1 METAS
6 SAATLGAVDALVVQM
21 RAADDDDAREKV
33 AAQLLE
39 HARGPHSAAVRQ
51 HLDEVRRGELLEVQW
66 AIEEVLDAVTPKKAP
81 PPEPE
86 PEAEAEAEAEDPNRP
101 LTASDLNLVY
111 DDPRGLMLH
120 KSKTGERWFATQVDP
135 RTQSPQTFELH
146 AQEVTQLK
154 QQLAGS
160 PYWLLGG

>member
-6 SAATLGAVDALVVQM
+6 SATTLDAIDALVVQM
-21 RAADDDDAREKV
+21 RAAEDDDARELI

-66 AIEEVLDAVTPKKAP
+66 AIEEVLDAVAPKKAP
-81 PPEPE
+81 PPAPEPE
-86 PEAEAEAEAEDPNRP
+86 PEPEPEDPNRP
-101 LTASDLNLVY
+101 LSASDLNLVY

-120 KSKTGERWFATQVDP
+120 KSKTGERWFATQIDP

-146 AQEVTQLK
+146 PQEVTQLK

>member
-6 SAATLGAVDALVVQM
+6 SATTLDVIDALVVQM
-21 RAADDDDAREKV
+21 RAAEDDDARELI

-66 AIEEVLDAVTPKKAP
+66 AIEEVLDAVAPKKAP
-81 PPEPE
+81 PPAPEPE
-86 PEAEAEAEAEDPNRP
+86 PEPEPEDPNRP
-101 LTASDLNLVY
+101 LSASDLNLVY

-146 AQEVTQLK
+146 PQEVTQLK

>member
-6 SAATLGAVDALVVQM
+6 SATTLDVIDALVVQM
-21 RAADDDDAREKV
+21 RAAEDDDARELI

-66 AIEEVLDAVTPKKAP
+66 AIEEVLDAVAPKKAP
-81 PPEPE
+81 PPAPEPAPEPE
-86 PEAEAEAEAEDPNRP
+86 PEDPNRP
-101 LTASDLNLVY
+101 LSASDLNLVY

-146 AQEVTQLK
+146 PQEVTQLK